1 MGIPMN
7 DKNDR
12 RRLRKQINRFGSA
25 AEPKRSSNPQAHILA
40 GLNVVQSL
48 EEAAHQYI
56 EDLLWHGSGS
66 FTGQGWASV
75 VIWLREKGYN
85 TYHNLTLFGVWA
97 VEKEAGE
104 ELLVGTR
111 QLAYSASV
119 YNAEAYE
126 QLIRRSFTTYYGEGK
141 PPEADDVLL
150 RVDWDIQRR
159 LALREELRTAIVQHL
174 RLTTR

>member
-1 MGIPMN
+1 MN
-7 DKNDR
+7 DNRDR
-12 RRLRKQINRFGSA
+12 RRLRKQINRFGKTP
-25 AEPKRSSNPQAHILA
+25 EPKRRSNPQAHILA

-56 EDLLWHGSGS
+56 EELRWHGSAAYA
-66 FTGQGWASV
+66 GQGWASV

-85 TYHNLTLFGVWA
+85 TYRNLTVFGVWA
-97 VEKEAGE
+97 VEEKGSE

-111 QLAYSASV
+111 QLTYNAPV
-119 YNAEAYE
+119 YNAESYMY
-126 QLIRRSFTTYYGEGK
+126 LIQRDFTTYYGEAK

-150 RVDWDIQRR
+150 QVAWSVERR